1 VNCYTFSTTLLYNL
15 TYYTPFSQFAGLNA
29 VKEQDQW
36 NLAVAEYDSCINV
49 PGLNNWFCNP
59 TSKAADISTC
69 KPVVYTKSTIKGVIA
84 DAAPE
89 SLAGTFR
96 CGAAAGAVSPAQTN
110 AVETRAGNPLARDDA
125 TPAEIA
131 ASEAEAVANAPLS
144 NKTD

>member
-1 VNCYTFSTTLLYNL
+1 
-15 TYYTPFSQFAGLNA
+15 
-29 VKEQDQW
+29 
-36 NLAVAEYDSCINV
+36 V

-84 DAAPE
+84 DADPE
-89 SLAGTFR
+89 SLTGKFR
-96 CGAAAGAVSPAQTN
+96 CGGAAGASTPVAVSPAQSN